1 MRVSVAKYPALNV
14 GIVTSMASVT
24 KNTGGS
30 RYRVATV
37 LLDSSYQWM
46 ASWLFDLL
54 QIFIYQVAISWENW
68 PGVVLSVIQ
77 LMTPFSTYFGLLLA
91 KSSQYVGMGQWPLYL
106 LNKCHINRNAWFS
119 CQIKCRIYASLQSR
133 IVYHS
138 HDPNYTN
145 LIPLNYLF

>member
-1 MRVSVAKYPALNV
+1 MWPPVTHLVILEVLLPVTSVGVDLTLMRVSVAKYPALNV

-68 PGVVLSVIQ
+68 PGVVLSVI
-77 LMTPFSTYFGLLLA
+77 
-91 KSSQYVGMGQWPLYL
+91 
-106 LNKCHINRNAWFS
+106 
-119 CQIKCRIYASLQSR
+119 
-133 IVYHS
+133 
-138 HDPNYTN
+138 
-145 LIPLNYLF
+145 